1 MRQPRR
7 YAEFFFRKKKTF
19 REATSEERMV
29 LSSHSTSAPSRA
41 PRRINDAH
49 YCCPTRCGSSTEWRI
64 HRTWRNLID
73 AAVRHRIA
81 LLWMMALMMVLLWLH
96 MDDGASRGTRN
107 KGSDY
112 VAAVAAHG

>member
-1 MRQPRR
+1 
-7 YAEFFFRKKKTF
+7 
-19 REATSEERMV
+19 MV

-49 YCCPTRCGSSTEWRI
+49 YCCTTRCGSSTEWRI

-112 VAAVAAHG
+112 VAAVLHMDDGLLEAQETEALMILSRSCGCTC